1 MSLPTPSI
9 LSRVTELI
17 RARLA
22 AALFDAD
29 DTYDVII
36 NTPSGVSKARD
47 TNSTRGDLN
56 LFFYRFEPSGL
67 FGDDAMHRRWHVR
80 AYCMITA
87 FSTAGTETIGEGSD
101 AQEVPVTESEID
113 FRVLGEVLRH
123 YHENPEL
130 SDNELGVYLRAILSP
145 LSSDEINQIWSTQG
159 DTAYR
164 PSLLYEFTLIPIE
177 PRQFQRA
184 HAPLV
189 AGGLSLDSRA
199 DMDARDEPLPPAGT
213 TLSPVLD
220 ADDDDDDDDGWIPQ
234 IALLSATQ
242 EVVQTLSFALNAA
255 PASVDIWIAGPAN
268 EQVNIVWQHSD
279 RGTWRDIESPPPAA
293 TSIPEQTGAISQLR
307 IDPQV
312 DTSAV
317 ATVSANVPADA
328 QARQYLLFA
337 ERNANGV
344 PRRSNPLIVTIGDVW
359 S

>member
-1 MSLPTPSI
+1 MSLPAPSI

-22 AALFDAD
+22 AALFEVD

-36 NTPSGVSKARD
+36 NTPSGVAKARD

-67 FGDDAMHRRWHVR
+67 FGDDGLHRRWHVR

-87 FSTAGTETIGEGSD
+87 FSTAGTETIGEGP
-101 AQEVPVTESEID
+101 AAEEVPVTESEID
-113 FRVLGEVLRH
+113 FRVLGEVLGH
-123 YHENPEL
+123 FHENPEL
-130 SDNELGVYLRAILSP
+130 NDDDLGIFLRAILSP

-177 PRQFQRA
+177 PRQFARA

-199 DMDARDEPLPPAGT
+199 DMDARDDLVPPAGT
-213 TLSPVLD
+213 TLSPMLETG
-220 ADDDDDDDDGWIPQ
+220 DDDDWVPQ

-242 EVVQTLSFALNAA
+242 EVVQTLSFPLGGAL
-255 PASVDIWIAGPAN
+255 ASVDIWIAGPAN
-268 EQVNIVWQHSD
+268 EAVNIIWQHSEK
-279 RGTWRDIESPPPAA
+279 GTWRDIDTPPPSAA
-293 TSIPEQTGAISQLR
+293 SIPEQTGDISQLQ

-312 DTSAV
+312 DTTQV
-317 ATVSANVPADA
+317 ATVAADVPAGT

-337 ERNANGV
+337 ERNDNGV
-344 PRRSNPLIVTIGDVW
+344 LRRSNPLIVTIGDIW
-359 S
+359 T